1 MGMCSILEPEGTAIP
16 GEEGVGGNLPAQN
29 TPFTPLRK
37 IRMRTCWSSR
47 SWARASS
54 SWRGQ
59 RPYSQTSPSLSLA
72 TPWRTL
78 SHLTDEDV
86 PQGISGMRSV
96 HQNFSDSCKGQAAL
110 SELGSPAQSEMSG
123 GRRPRFKVG
132 SSLEEPCELQQAA
145 HSIWASVFPSVKQ
158 NNFAFS
164 IPEGV

>member
-1 MGMCSILEPEGTAIP
+1 MRNFTCLRLSYLQNGNVFYSGARRHSNPW
-16 GEEGVGGNLPAQN
+16 EERVGGNSPAQN

-37 IRMRTCWSSR
+37 IRTRTCWFSR

-59 RPYSQTSPSLSLA
+59 RPYSQTPPSPSLA

-78 SHLTDEDV
+78 SHLTDKDV

-110 SELGSPAQSEMSG
+110 SERGGPAQSETEAW
-123 GRRPRFKVG
+123 RQ
-132 SSLEEPCELQQAA
+132 EA
-145 HSIWASVFPSVKQ
+145 
-158 NNFAFS
+158 
-164 IPEGV
+164 